1 MARSLPPRRPRMSG
15 GARSELAGSAK
26 MSAQSRASLER
37 TSRLCTRRCVERLQR
52 LHESRMGRVGQ
63 PVGPQ
68 WVRRGLQP
76 ACAGRAH
83 SATTIILVDALL
95 GETAVHEPA
104 TAVQIHRAQRA
115 RQRLRRSVWSVKSV
129 VFLFS
134 SFPPQSASSS
144 TEKTGSQKGNLA
156 QWIFT
161 DFTDF
166 TIRDGARRRSYRARI
181 SRFWR
186 TPPGVSPRSSR
197 GRRRQCRCGR
207 AHSRRLPCGAG

>member
-1 MARSLPPRRPRMSG
+1 LSQVFQCERAEMLHPGPFKPLQCTSRRKPFAMMSTSRSG
-15 GARSELAGSAK
+15 
-26 MSAQSRASLER
+26 MSAIVAG
-37 TSRLCTRRCVERLQR
+37 RLYCRCTRRCVERLQR

-63 PVGPQ
+63 AVGPQ

-83 SATTIILVDALL
+83 SATTIMLVDALL
-95 GETAVHEPA
+95 GDTEVHEPA

-166 TIRDGARRRSYRARI
+166 TIRDGARRRSY
-181 SRFWR
+181 
-186 TPPGVSPRSSR
+186 
-197 GRRRQCRCGR
+197 
-207 AHSRRLPCGAG
+207 